1 MTDLRLDFCSH
12 EAARHAVMRWHYSRK
27 MPKAKLVKV
36 GVWEDGRFVGA
47 IVYGLGAN
55 RHLARPFG
63 LKDTR
68 AVELVRVALAPG
80 RQHPTS
86 KCVAIS
92 LRMLRR
98 QSPGLRLVV
107 SYADAGQG
115 HVGTIYQAGG
125 WIFLGSSDQSY
136 IRVKGRIEHPR
147 TLYDRF
153 GPRGQS
159 IPWLR
164 ANVDPRAERV
174 PMAPKLKYVYPLDKA
189 MLRQLEPL
197 AQPYPKRGRSDTGD
211 TPGDQPGEAGSTPS
225 RPLHESPLVTADG
238 EEDQNDEAA

>member
-1 MTDLRLDFCSH
+1 MSDLRLAYCSH
-12 EAARHAVMRWHYSRK
+12 EAAKHAVLRWHYSRT

-36 GVWEDGRFVGA
+36 GVWEDRRFVGA

-63 LKDTR
+63 LKDTE
-68 AVELVRVALAPG
+68 ACELVRVALAPG
-80 RQHPTS
+80 REHPTS
-86 KCVAIS
+86 QCVAIS
-92 LRMLRR
+92 LKLLRR

-125 WIFLGSSDQSY
+125 WLYLGTSDQSY
-136 IRVKGRIEHPR
+136 IRVRGVVEHPR

-153 GPRGQS
+153 GPKGQS

-164 ANVDPRAERV
+164 EHVDPHAARV
-174 PMAPKLKYVYPLDKA
+174 PITPKHKYVFPLDKK
-189 MLRQLEPL
+189 LRREL
-197 AQPYPKRGRSDTGD
+197 AICVLPYPKSAAEVTPGD
-211 TPGDQPGEAGSTPS
+211 TPDHQSRKGGS
-225 RPLHESPLVTADG
+225 RPTRPLQLAP
-238 EEDQNDEAA
+238 